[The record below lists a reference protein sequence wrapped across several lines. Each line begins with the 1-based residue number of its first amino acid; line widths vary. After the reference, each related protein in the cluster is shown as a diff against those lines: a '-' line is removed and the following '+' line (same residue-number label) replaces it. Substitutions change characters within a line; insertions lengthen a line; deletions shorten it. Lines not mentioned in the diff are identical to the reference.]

1 MIIHDKAQDYS
12 VYFSEILISYLPNNK
27 PTHNIVK
34 ANIVHDFLTIVR
46 AANTTTYLCE
56 AFSKG
61 KHKQFNEKSSNWKL
75 ACK

>member
-12 VYFSEILISYLPNNK
+12 VYFSEILNTYLPNNK

-34 ANIVHDFLTIVR
+34 TNIVHDFLTIVR
-46 AANTTTYLCE
+46 TANTTKYLYE

-61 KHKQFNEKSSNWKL
+61 KHKQFNEKIFKL
-75 ACK
+75 EIGL